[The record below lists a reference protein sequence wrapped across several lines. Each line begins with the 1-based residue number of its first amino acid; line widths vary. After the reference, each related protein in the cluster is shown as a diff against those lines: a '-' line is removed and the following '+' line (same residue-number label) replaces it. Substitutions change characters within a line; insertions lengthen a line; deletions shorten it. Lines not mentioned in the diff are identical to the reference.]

1 MSDGPC
7 WETKYYIA
15 DLESIYIHVTHPCL
29 YKCLQVHVNTNAG
42 QVCIGEA
49 FSKLAKYEQDSGK

>member
-1 MSDGPC
+1 M
-7 WETKYYIA
+7 
-15 DLESIYIHVTHPCL
+15 DLAGKP
-29 YKCLQVHVNTNAG
+29 NTNANAG